1 RFFNP
6 ASVPMIANRKLL
18 PSRPVKICTRNKI
31 AFPLENHMA
40 VFKMRERGI
49 RKRELMA
56 LDPSLTHRVTIKST
70 AR

>member
-40 VFKMRERGI
+40 VFKTRASG
-49 RKRELMA
+49 LYQ
-56 LDPSLTHRVTIKST
+56 LPSKNTECGDN
-70 AR
+70 